1 MSDSA
6 PVAASD
12 AGEPAERTGGK
23 KAARP
28 EKKRGLFA
36 RIALFVRQVVAELK
50 KVVRPTRTELVT
62 YTGVVLVFVA
72 VVMAFVTLV
81 DFGIGRA
88 TFWIFG
94 G

>member
-1 MSDSA
+1 
-6 PVAASD
+6 VAASD
-12 AGEPAERTGGK
+12 AGEPAERTGGDRP
-23 KAARP
+23 ARQ

-50 KVVRPTRTELVT
+50 KVVRPTRNELFT
-62 YTGVVLVFVA
+62 YTGVVLVFVV

-81 DFGIGRA
+81 DLVVGRA